1 MGRNSKVKKQEKQ
14 YFTSSVVDLKDEG
27 ELDVSD
33 KRGIIEFSEE
43 LSDGGERVEFIE
55 EQLEE
60 EE

>member
-1 MGRNSKVKKQEKQ
+1 MKKQEKQ